1 MWYGYGMR
9 LNRRSFRIISLVSF
23 CVGTLFLS
31 SCMWLFNTD
40 PFAQFTATP
49 GQGAAPLNVS
59 FNASASSDP
68 DEDDL
73 SFFWDFGDGTA
84 GVGITCEHRYEQAG
98 TYRVV
103 LTVDDDWGGVSEAYV
118 DISVVE
124 RTYYAVVVGIAD
136 YYENPLNYTDDDAW
150 YFAERLRQSPSMWDA
165 GNIVLLLNGDATTA
179 NFIAALNA
187 ISAVATANDVLVVF
201 YSGHGSQ
208 WGDIAPV
215 DEDDGLDE
223 ALCFI
228 DRDMTDD
235 SLAVLLNNVT
245 VGQLLVLVDAC
256 FSGGQIRG
264 KSEVKSSPQSIGV
277 GLAEDLVRANSFG
290 GRDLEN
296 LARSVVA
303 ITASAEDESSIESA
317 SLQHGVFSYYLLEA
331 MTGLAD
337 DYGNRDGLISAEE
350 CYEYL
355 QPNVV
360 SYSTSVSAL
369 HHPQILDNALGE
381 LIFCK

>member
-1 MWYGYGMR
+1 MKS
-9 LNRRSFRIISLVSF
+9 NRRILRSALLMNLCIGALLL
-23 CVGTLFLS
+23 GG
-31 SCMWLFNTD
+31 CMWLFNTD
-40 PFAQFTATP
+40 PFARFTATP
-49 GQGAAPLNVS
+49 GQGAAPLDVW
-59 FNASASSDP
+59 FDASASSDP
-68 DEDDL
+68 DDDEL
-73 SFFWDFGDGTA
+73 SFFWNFGDGTT
-84 GVGITCEHRYEQAG
+84 GTGEELMHKFEQAG
-98 TYRVV
+98 TYRVE
-103 LTVDDDWGGVSEAYV
+103 LAVDDDWGGVSEAYV

-136 YYENPLNYTDDDAW
+136 YYDNPLNYTDDDAW
-150 YFAERLRQSPSMWDA
+150 YFAERLRQSPSLWDA

-187 ISAVATANDVLVVF
+187 ISAVATPNDVLVVF

-245 VGQLLVLVDAC
+245 AGQLLVLVDAC

-264 KSEVKSSPQSIGV
+264 KSEARSSPQSIGV
-277 GLAEDLVRANSFG
+277 GLAEDLVRASSVG
-290 GRDLEN
+290 GRDLEDIS
-296 LARSVVA
+296 RSLVA
-303 ITASAEDESSIESA
+303 ITASADDESSIESA

-337 DYGNRDGLISAEE
+337 DYGNHDGLISAEE

-360 SYSTSVSAL
+360 SYSTSVGAL